1 VKEATDGNGYTA
13 SVRSFFGGNEFYL
26 FVYEI
31 FKDVRLVGAPP
42 SAIGKFGGDTDN
54 WMWPRHTGDFSVFR
68 VYSGPD
74 GKPAEYSKDNIPLK
88 PKHFLPVSLD
98 GYKSDDFAMVMGYPG
113 STDRYLSS
121 YGVSLA
127 INTTNPAVVKIRQE
141 KLDIMNYEM
150 DNSDAVR
157 IQYASKNARISN
169 YWKYYIGQTKG
180 LKRLDVVDKKVGIEN
195 EFRAWTD
202 ASPERQAKYGLALSN
217 IEEAYKTLSQYAL
230 AGIYYREAALRGP
243 EIISYAGTF
252 KGLADELAN
261 KKPDAEKLEKMKESL
276 KTQSASY
283 FKDYFLPIDQKT
295 FAAMMRL
302 FHEDVPADQ
311 QPAFVAESLAKY
323 KGDYDLWTADVF
335 ENSIFTSKEKVE
347 AFLAKPSLKVLDKD
361 PAYQAW
367 QAFSQ
372 KNGEL
377 QKATSDAYTLLAR
390 GNRNFIAGLREMNP
404 EVKYA
409 PDANSTM
416 RLSYGTVQ
424 GYHPADGVYYDYFT
438 TLDGVIEK
446 NDPKNTDFTVPDRLK
461 LLYETKDY
469 GPYDEDGVVKTCFL
483 ANLDITGGN
492 SGSPVMNAKGE
503 LIGIAFDGNWEA
515 MSGDIA
521 FEPNYQR
528 TISVDIRYVLFII
541 DKYAGAKNLIDE
553 MQIVKTAPALEGN

>member
-1 VKEATDGNGYTA
+1 
-13 SVRSFFGGNEFYL
+13 
-26 FVYEI
+26 
-31 FKDVRLVGAPP
+31 
-42 SAIGKFGGDTDN
+42 
-54 WMWPRHTGDFSVFR
+54 
-68 VYSGPD
+68 
-74 GKPAEYSKDNIPLK
+74 
-88 PKHFLPVSLD
+88 
-98 GYKSDDFAMVMGYPG
+98 
-113 STDRYLSS
+113 
-121 YGVSLA
+121 
-127 INTTNPAVVKIRQE
+127 
-141 KLDIMNYEM
+141 
-150 DNSDAVR
+150 
-157 IQYASKNARISN
+157 
-169 YWKYYIGQTKG
+169 
-180 LKRLDVVDKKVGIEN
+180 
-195 EFRAWTD
+195 
-202 ASPERQAKYGLALSN
+202 
-217 IEEAYKTLSQYAL
+217 
-230 AGIYYREAALRGP
+230 
-243 EIISYAGTF
+243 
-252 KGLADELAN
+252 
-261 KKPDAEKLEKMKESL
+261 MKESL
-276 KTQSASY
+276 KTQATAY
-283 FKDYFLPIDQKT
+283 FKDYFLPIDQET

-311 QPAFVAESLAKY
+311 QPAFVAESLGKY
-323 KGDYDLWTADVF
+323 KGDYDLWAADVF
-335 ENSIFTSKEKVE
+335 ENSIFTSKEKVD
-347 AFLAKPSLKVLDKD
+347 AFLGKPSLKVLEKD

-390 GNRNFIAGLREMNP
+390 GNRSFIAGLREMNP

-469 GPYDEDGVVKTCFL
+469 GQYDEDGVVKTCFL

-553 MQIVKTAPALEGN
+553 MQIVKTAPALEGR